1 MVTSAS
7 SATAIEFRGLSRHFG
22 ATRAVDNVS
31 LAIAAGSVCGFVG
44 PNGAGKTTAM
54 RILAT
59 LDLPTHGDALI
70 HGMSV
75 VLDADRVRPLV
86 GFMPDSYGVYK
97 NVRCHEYLDFFARA
111 YGLVGRERERRVRQI
126 MEFTGVDQIR
136 EKQMTALS
144 KGMRQRLCLGRALIH
159 DPKVLILDEPA
170 AGLDPRARR
179 ELKDMVGELAG
190 QGKTLL
196 ISSHILA
203 ELAEMVTEI
212 CIIEQG
218 RLRAHGRVDEIQRHV
233 APDQTIR
240 VRLLDDPSR
249 LVAWLENKP
258 QILETQRESDHV
270 ILRVPQNDDAGN
282 ASLLREMIE
291 EGFQIAEFT
300 VQQKSLEDVFMHVT
314 DGVVQ

>member
-1 MVTSAS
+1 MVDPTST
-7 SATAIEFRGLSRHFG
+7 ATAIEFRGLSRHFG

-31 LAIAAGSVCGFVG
+31 LAIEAGSVCGFVG

-54 RILAT
+54 RILST

-70 HGMSV
+70 DGMSV

-126 MEFTGVDQIR
+126 MEFTGVAQIR

-179 ELKDMVGELAG
+179 ELKDMVGELAS

-240 VRLLDDPSR
+240 VRLLDDPAR
-249 LVAWLENKP
+249 LVTWLENRP
-258 QILETQRESDHV
+258 AILEAQQESDHV
-270 ILRVPQNDDAGN
+270 RLRVPQGDDAEN

-291 EGFQIAEFT
+291 QGFQVVEFT